1 MSTTKVPSSFPA
13 IGNNLPVYT
22 VQFVFLPHL
31 FPSTC
36 QLVWSLPQWIRQN
49 RNLIPVI
56 WRASLCLSCF
66 GTDAKFTNSPALKCQ
81 NDLLKE
87 GDQVIHE
94 CILTVAMGMF
104 SSWELDQTKPLRL
117 SLATSLQ
124 IHRESETLL
133 LALLLQLTVC
143 PGKARREWWC
153 HTSLMSKWCSRRG
166 PSEGLSIRQFLLWP

>member
-13 IGNNLPVYT
+13 TGEESPSLYLYSLSFSP
-22 VQFVFLPHL
+22 PL

-56 WRASLCLSCF
+56 WRASLCLPCI
-66 GTDAKFTNSPALKCQ
+66 GTGAKFTISPALKCQ

-87 GDQVIHE
+87 GDQVIHKR
-94 CILTVAMGMF
+94 ILTVAMGMV
-104 SSWELDQTKPLRL
+104 SSWEPHQTKPSQL
-117 SLATSLQ
+117 SLATSLR

-133 LALLLQLTVC
+133 FDLLLLLTVC
-143 PGKARREWWC
+143 PGIARRE
-153 HTSLMSKWCSRRG
+153 R
-166 PSEGLSIRQFLLWP
+166 